1 VGAEQLDHG
10 AGLGVL
16 AAGHVDGHQ
25 VHGDAAEDLAV
36 IPGEPGAATVGGGA
50 QHAGQLGQ
58 RQRVARGL
66 GEQAPARGGRE
77 VGCPVVRGNWDTWVL
92 EGVPPLQL
100 QAGPKL
106 RDQGDWSGAQLTEPD
121 KAFLRQLQ
129 SQLELDLGG
138 TKVLCVHGS
147 PRSVVEDIHATT
159 SDEEVAQMFNGTRPA
174 VLAAGHTHVQ
184 LARLHGSTLIVNP
197 GSVGLPYETAPAA
210 YWAMLG
216 PDVELRRTDY
226 DVEDAIAR
234 MRATDDPRV
243 EVVVELMAN
252 PPRQDEVIEDAER
265 RVFAG

>member
-1 VGAEQLDHG
+1 MRLGLISDIHGNLLALDAVLG
-10 AGLGVL
+10 ELNEAGVDRLVCLGDV
-16 AAGHVDGHQ
+16 AAG
-25 VHGDAAEDLAV
+25 
-36 IPGEPGAATVGGGA
+36 PEPRETIER
-50 QHAGQLGQ
+50 L
-58 RQRVARGL
+58 RQ
-66 GEQAPARGGRE
+66 

-121 KAFLRQLQ
+121 KAFLRELQ

-184 LARLHGSTLIVNP
+184 LARLHGTTLIVNP
-197 GSVGLPYETAPAA
+197 GSVGLPFNSWPPNGTVRMSP
-210 YWAMLG
+210 WAEYAILTVEDG
-216 PDVELRRTDY
+216 CISTELRRAPY
-226 DVEDAIAR
+226 DVAALLDVAR
-234 MRATDDPRV
+234 ESGMPHPDWWGEQWLEPVRT
-243 EVVVELMAN
+243 
-252 PPRQDEVIEDAER
+252 
-265 RVFAG
+265 

>member
-1 VGAEQLDHG
+1 MRLGLISDIHGNLLALDAVLG
-10 AGLGVL
+10 ELNEAGLDRLVCLGDV
-16 AAGHVDGHQ
+16 AAGPKPR
-25 VHGDAAEDLAV
+25 ETIERL
-36 IPGEPGAATVGGGA
+36 
-50 QHAGQLGQ
+50 
-58 RQRVARGL
+58 
-66 GEQAPARGGRE
+66 RE

-121 KAFLRQLQ
+121 KAFLRELQ

-184 LARLHGSTLIVNP
+184 LARLHGTTLIVNP
-197 GSVGLPYETAPAA
+197 GSVGLPFNSWPPNGAVRMSP
-210 YWAMLG
+210 WAEYAILTVEDG
-216 PDVELRRTDY
+216 CISTELRRAPY
-226 DVEDAIAR
+226 DVAALLDVAR
-234 MRATDDPRV
+234 ESGMPHPDWWGEQWLEPVRT
-243 EVVVELMAN
+243 
-252 PPRQDEVIEDAER
+252 
-265 RVFAG
+265 